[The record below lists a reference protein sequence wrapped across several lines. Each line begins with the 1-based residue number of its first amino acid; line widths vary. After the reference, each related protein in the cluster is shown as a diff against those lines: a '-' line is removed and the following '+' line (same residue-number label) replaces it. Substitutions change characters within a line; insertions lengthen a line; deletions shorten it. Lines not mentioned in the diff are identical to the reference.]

1 MKPFQVPSTLP
12 GGDLMPHMS
21 ARLRTAT
28 IDALFEASGG
38 FERARAWIDKSD
50 ENFGEFFLKVWAKG
64 AARTTNV
71 EHNVGDSVDALIKQ
85 LDKAERDNMI
95 DVTPTEVTS

>member
-12 GGDLMPHMS
+12 GGDLLPHMS

-38 FERARAWIDKSD
+38 FERARAFIEKSD
-50 ENFGEFFLKVWAKG
+50 EHYMEFFKIWAKG

-85 LDKAERDNMI
+85 LDKAERENMI
-95 DVTPTEVTS
+95 DVTPQTVD

>member
-1 MKPFQVPSTLP
+1 
-12 GGDLMPHMS
+12 MPHMS
-21 ARLRTAT
+21 ARLRTQT
-28 IDALFEASGG
+28 IDALFEAAGG
-38 FERARAWIDKSD
+38 FERARAWIDKND

-85 LDKAERDNMI
+85 LDKTDRENMLDI
-95 DVTPTEVTS
+95 TPTEVTS